1 MVFSSIPFLFMFLP
15 LALGLYYAIPRRF
28 QNLFI
33 LVSALFFYAWGEP
46 KYIVVMI
53 FSISIDYF
61 AGIIMWKYD
70 DREKVRKGAL
80 LVSIFINLALLGLF
94 KYGIFVTDNINTI
107 FGIDLNYPLF
117 QIGSFSVPVRALP
130 PIGMSFFTF
139 QSMSYTIDLYK
150 RNIKVQKNPITFAA
164 FVTLFPQLVAGPIV
178 RYSDIS
184 AELEN
189 RKSSLAMTYDGI
201 MLFITGMGKKVLIA
215 NNIGALWSQVKLMD
229 TGELSVLTA
238 WLGIIA
244 FTFQI
249 YFDFS
254 GYSDMAIGLG
264 KMLGFNFPVN
274 FRYPYMSRDISE
286 FWRRWHITLGNWF
299 KSYVYFPLGGSRV
312 KLPRVVLN
320 LAIVWLLTGIWH
332 GASWNFIV
340 WGCFYGVIIICEKL
354 FLGKILNKLPTLIRS
369 TYVMLLVI
377 LGWVLFDTADLPTAL
392 NYASAMFGLGGS
404 GALADNTAHY
414 ALLNYTVI
422 LIICIFACTDLW
434 RRIYERLQ
442 TKIPAI
448 LNYSGVLYQTVM
460 FIFVIAYLV
469 DAGYNPFLYFNF

>member
-1 MVFSSIPFLFMFLP
+1 MFLP
-15 LALGLYYAIPRRF
+15 VALAVYYALPRRF

-46 KYIVVMI
+46 KYIIVML
-53 FSISIDYF
+53 FSIQIDYF
-61 AGIIMWKYD
+61 AGIVMWKYD
-70 DREKVRKGAL
+70 DRAQVRKAAL
-80 LVSIFINLALLGLF
+80 LVSIVMNIALLGLF
-94 KYGIFVTDNINTI
+94 KYGIFVTDNINGI
-107 FGIDLNYPLF
+107 FGMDLSYPIF
-117 QIGSFSVPVRALP
+117 KIGSFEIPIRALP

-150 RNIKVQKNPITFAA
+150 RNIQVQKNPITFAA

-184 AELEN
+184 EELEN
-189 RKSSLAMTYDGI
+189 RKSSFDMIYSGI
-201 MLFITGMGKKVLIA
+201 MMFITGMGKKVLIA
-215 NNIGALWSQVKLMD
+215 NNIGALWSQVKIMEL
-229 TGELSVLTA
+229 GELSVLTA

-264 KMLGFNFPVN
+264 KMLGFNFPQN
-274 FRYPYMSRDISE
+274 FNYPYMSKDISE

-299 KSYVYFPLGGSRV
+299 KSYVYFPLGGSRG
-312 KLPRVVLN
+312 KLHRTVFN
-320 LAIVWLLTGIWH
+320 LAVVWLLTGIWH

-340 WGCFYGVIIICEKL
+340 WGCFYGVIIIAEKL
-354 FLGKILNKLPTLIRS
+354 FLGNFLKKLPVFFRS
-369 TYVMLLVI
+369 GYVMLLVI
-377 LGWVLFDTADLPTAL
+377 LGWVLFDTANLPTAFG
-392 NYASAMFGLGGS
+392 YMGVMFGFGKS
-404 GALADNTAHY
+404 ALLTDHSTHY
-414 ALLNYTVI
+414 ALLNYGII
-422 LIICIFACTDLW
+422 LLICVFACTNLW
-434 RRIYERLQ
+434 KRIYERLYV
-442 TKIPAI
+442 KIPVF
-448 LNYSGVLYQTVM
+448 LNYSGVMYQMAV